1 MFIYITIF
9 LLIFVL
15 GLLINAY
22 YRANADICTLKH
34 NNNLINSLLSTLGD
48 GFYLWDEKRR
58 IEKFSTNLQILLNT

>member
-22 YRANADICTLKH
+22 YRANVDICTLKH

-48 GFYLWDEKRR
+48 GFYLWDENDVLKNSPP
-58 IEKFSTNLQILLNT
+58 IYKFY